1 MCLKTA
7 RCRYRRRTDNKENIM
22 LRTFAAALIATAL
35 VAGPAFAQN
44 SGTAPANQASP
55 PQKTPNAPAASTAP
69 VKPAGKSTAPVK
81 PAGKSTKSVK
91 HSVKHARKHHASHV
105 RKHSAPKK
113 TSARMHQ
120 TRHMKSGNAHAAGAA
135 MSGQQS

>member
-7 RCRYRRRTDNKENIM
+7 RCRYRRRADNKENIM
-22 LRTFAAALIATAL
+22 FRTFAAALIATAV

-44 SGTAPANQASP
+44 SGTAPANPAAPSQT
-55 PQKTPNAPAASTAP
+55 TPNARAASTAP
-69 VKPAGKSTAPVK
+69 VKPAVKSTTPAK
-81 PAGKSTKSVK
+81 HAGKSTKSVK
-91 HSVKHARKHHASHV
+91 HRAKHARKHHASHV

-120 TRHMKSGNAHAAGAA
+120 TRHMKPGKTHAAGAA
-135 MSGQQS
+135 